1 MENRIHSWDFVSL
14 RRPLETSEGL
24 VPEKTSGRV
33 LEFQTYDGNKQ
44 CRVLLSEPRC
54 HVAIVS
60 PEDLEFKSSHVKYT
74 RAVLSLEKPAAP
86 MFHNI
91 PSVMYAN
98 A

>member
-14 RRPLETSEGL
+14 RRPLETSEGF

-33 LEFQTYDGNKQ
+33 LELRSYGEGQ
-44 CRVLLSEPRC
+44 CRVLLSKPRC
-54 HVAIVS
+54 HVAMIHQ
-60 PEDLEFKSSHVKYT
+60 EDLEFESSHVKYT
-74 RAVLSLEKPAAP
+74 RSVLSLERPP
-86 MFHNI
+86 VPTFYNI